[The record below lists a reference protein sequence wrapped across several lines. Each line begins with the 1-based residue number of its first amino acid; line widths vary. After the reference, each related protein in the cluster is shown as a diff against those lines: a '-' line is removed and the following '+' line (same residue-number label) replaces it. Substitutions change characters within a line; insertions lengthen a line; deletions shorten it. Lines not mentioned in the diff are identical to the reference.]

1 VRNEI
6 FNVGS
11 DAQNAT
17 LGDVGRLIAAHV
29 PGSEVIDS
37 GLDGD
42 RRNYRVDFT
51 KIRDRLGFTPEWTL
65 ERGIGQ
71 VVDAVASGA
80 IADFTDP
87 SYSNVRFLKEGS
99 APRYSRVRTN
109 WAQQRI
115 GGDMT
120 RSAKAQADARIPRDV
135 DRPPSHEEE
144 PRDAVRRSSLI
155 RR

>member
-1 VRNEI
+1 MTDRP
-6 FNVGS
+6 
-11 DAQNAT
+11 
-17 LGDVGRLIAAHV
+17 GDQDPTIASQV

-37 GLDGD
+37 GQDGD

-51 KIRDRLGFTPEWTL
+51 KIRERLGFTAEWTL
-65 ERGIGQ
+65 ERGIQQ

-80 IADFTDP
+80 VADYKDP
-87 SYSNVRFLKEGS
+87 RYSNVRFLKEGT

-135 DRPPSHEEE
+135 DRPSTAGEERLDSV
-144 PRDAVRRSSLI
+144 PNPSLI